1 MKRFSFRMQKVLEY
15 RRMVEDW
22 AKTAYTESQARL
34 LSAQGDL
41 QGMHLKREQVLRS
54 PWEPTI
60 EARLNLDAYLER
72 LEDEARAQLAVI
84 GVLENEVDEARAEW
98 LLARQEAEAMQK
110 LRDKALE
117 EWQIEINR
125 AEQREMDEFANNRRG
140 AA

>member
-34 LSAQGDL
+34 LSGQSDL
-41 QGMHLKREQVLRS
+41 AAMKSKREQVLRS

-60 EARLNLDAYLER
+60 EARQNLDAYLER

-117 EWQIEINR
+117 EWQLEVNR
-125 AEQREMDEFANNRRG
+125 AEQREMDEFANNRRE

>member
-60 EARLNLDAYLER
+60 EARQNLDAYLER
-72 LEDEARAQLAVI
+72 LE
-84 GVLENEVDEARAEW
+84 DEARAEW

-125 AEQREMDEFANNRRG
+125 AEQREMDEFANNRRE